1 MQAGLRK
8 PRSIGQDRQWLS
20 VRRKVAE
27 AHSDWSESHTA
38 PEYRMPTPTDFT
50 RTPNAYRR
58 DLRIGWLVERRLLA
72 TLGVLG
78 MVTAAQAADP
88 SGSCTARSGAASA
101 VVVELYTSEG
111 CSSCPPADRW
121 LSTLATQRDV
131 IALAFHV
138 DYWDNLGWKDP
149 YGSPAFTARQSQQQA
164 VNGSRYSYT
173 PQVTINGVDSRHWP
187 SLRAPI
193 SVAQV
198 ASPVQVQLSRDG
210 DHYTAVVRGVAGS
223 VARVGAYWAV
233 TENALVSEVKRGE
246 NAGARLA
253 HDFVVRDYLPVA
265 PWVTDTIAAK
275 TLSFSP
281 APAPAGNRTR
291 HVNLVV
297 FDSHS
302 GRPVQAVK
310 LGC

>member
-1 MQAGLRK
+1 
-8 PRSIGQDRQWLS
+8 
-20 VRRKVAE
+20 
-27 AHSDWSESHTA
+27 
-38 PEYRMPTPTDFT
+38 MPTPTDLT
-50 RTPNAYRR
+50 QTPNAHRR
-58 DLRIGWLVERRLLA
+58 HPRIGWAADRLLLA
-72 TLGVLG
+72 TLGACGLVGAL
-78 MVTAAQAADP
+78 QAADR
-88 SGSCTARSGAASA
+88 SGSCTARSGAATPP
-101 VVVELYTSEG
+101 VIELYTSEG

-121 LSTLATQRDV
+121 LSTLTAQRDV

-149 YGSPAFTARQSQQQA
+149 YGSPTFTARQSQQQA

-173 PQVTINGVDSRHWP
+173 PQVTINGVDARHWP

-193 SVAQV
+193 NVPPV

-210 DHYTAVVRGVAGS
+210 NRYTAVVQGTAGAA
-223 VARVGAYWAV
+223 ARVGAYWAV

-265 PWVTDTIAAK
+265 PWVTATGGAK
-275 TLSFSP
+275 TLGFSP
-281 APAPAGNRTR
+281 TPAPAGSRAR
-291 HVNLVV
+291 QVNLIV
-297 FDSHS
+297 FDADS
-302 GRPVQAVK
+302 GRPVQAIK

>member
-1 MQAGLRK
+1 MPIQSLRTMNK
-8 PRSIGQDRQWLS
+8 PRHRVAASG
-20 VRRKVAE
+20 RRHVA
-27 AHSDWSESHTA
+27 
-38 PEYRMPTPTDFT
+38 
-50 RTPNAYRR
+50 RR
-58 DLRIGWLVERRLLA
+58 AWRLLLA
-72 TLGVLG
+72 TLGAFGLVAPSL
-78 MVTAAQAADP
+78 AADP
-88 SGSCTARSGAASA
+88 GGSCTARSGATMPA
-101 VVVELYTSEG
+101 VVELYTSEG

-121 LSTLATQRDV
+121 LSKLVPQRDV

-149 YGSPAFTARQSQQQA
+149 YGSPAFTARQSQQQT

-173 PQVTINGVDSRHWP
+173 PQVTINGVDARHWP

-193 SVAQV
+193 NVPPV

-210 DHYTAVVRGVAGS
+210 DRYTAVVHGAAG
-223 VARVGAYWAV
+223 AATRIGAYWAV
-233 TENALVSEVKRGE
+233 TENALVSDVKRGE

-253 HDFVVRDYLPVA
+253 HDFVVRDYLTVA
-265 PWVTDTIAAK
+265 PWATSAVGSK

-281 APAPAGNRTR
+281 SPAPAGSRSR
-291 HVNLVV
+291 QVNLVV
-297 FDSHS
+297 FDADS